1 MKIKARGSWASY
13 RDENDKSLWRCDLDE
28 MATTIMKDGWG
39 GIPRSLSDKKAMEIC
54 LLAESSGKRY
64 LRILEDAL
72 ISHGRGGSG
81 EHATKSVTR
90 GDYLV
95 EIQTETDHVRNVR
108 REVID

>member
-1 MKIKARGSWASY
+1 MK
-13 RDENDKSLWRCDLDE
+13 RCRRHGDVLII
-28 MATTIMKDGWG
+28 TKDGFE
-39 GIPRSLSDKKAMEIC
+39 IPKHIELKPIKILFAGKNHDHYFSSGKA
-54 LLAESSGKRY
+54 LFAESSGKRY